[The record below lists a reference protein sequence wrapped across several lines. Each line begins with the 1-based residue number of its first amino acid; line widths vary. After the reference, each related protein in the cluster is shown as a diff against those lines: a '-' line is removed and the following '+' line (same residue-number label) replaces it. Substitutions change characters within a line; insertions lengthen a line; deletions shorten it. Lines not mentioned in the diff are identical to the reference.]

1 MSAQMTLYHYWR
13 STCSW
18 RVRFMLAHKKIEVKF
33 KHVNLLDDETD
44 RAEHRT
50 RNPMGYVPVL
60 EITPGKYLFESVAI
74 GEWLE
79 ENHPAHPLFPED
91 SFARAEVR
99 TLCEL
104 VNAGIQPLGNLTVTE
119 HLSNDAEER
128 KRWTQHWVK
137 NGFQAYEKIVTKTA
151 GEFAFGNTL
160 TMADIFLVPQCYAA
174 QRNEVDLSRFPLI
187 QKINANILKTE
198 AAQASHPD
206 RFKPA

>member
-1 MSAQMTLYHYWR
+1 MMTLYHYWR

-18 RVRFMLAHKKIEVKF
+18 RVRMMLAHKKIAVTY

-44 RAEHRT
+44 LPEHRA

-60 EITPGKYLFESVAI
+60 EIAPKKYLFESVAI

-79 ENHPAHPLFPED
+79 ENHPANALFPKD

-104 VNAGIQPLGNLTVTE
+104 VNAGIQPLGNLTVVE

-137 NGFQAYEKIVTKTA
+137 NGFQAYEKIVAKTA

-174 QRNEVDLSRFPLI
+174 LRNDVDLSEFPLI
-187 QKINANILKTE
+187 QKINANILRTE

-206 RFKPA
+206 KFKPA